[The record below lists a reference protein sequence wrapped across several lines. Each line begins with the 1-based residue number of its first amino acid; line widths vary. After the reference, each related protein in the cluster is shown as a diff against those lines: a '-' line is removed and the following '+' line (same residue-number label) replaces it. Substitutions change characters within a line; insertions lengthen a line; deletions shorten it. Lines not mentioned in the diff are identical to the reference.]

1 MNLKILVLSFI
12 SVSMIVPATGQQG
25 TDSGPEQGS
34 YYPMPDS
41 LAQLVIANNRSMKTA
56 REAYSVATL
65 EAGTGN
71 TPPNPEVQLGYLFGK
86 PAEIGN
92 RIDFAVTQEIDFPTS
107 YIHRSRARDLKIA
120 KAALTV
126 DLTRQELLLQ
136 TARLWIERVY
146 LNRMEK
152 MVQER
157 LSQADKL
164 LAHYRQQLSVGEIGQ
179 LAFSQSNLQSASLK
193 GELSTIKAGIRQ
205 NQVALEEITGN
216 TGMEVK
222 DTLLP
227 PSQPI
232 DPDSLKSA
240 YMAAPLMQYFK
251 REVDLTEQ
259 KRQLATSLS
268 LPKISAGY
276 YSESVLTEQFRG
288 FQVGI
293 TLPLWEHSNRI
304 KLAKSEVVFAEAD
317 AERMASQL
325 LKEVNQLIGQ
335 WESLR
340 QIILELEEALS
351 QVNDMELLNLAW
363 EQGEISLAEYMVGSD
378 LYFRN
383 LQSLWSYRK
392 DLLMVEAELHRV
404 YY

>member
-1 MNLKILVLSFI
+1 MNAKIIVLPFI
-12 SVSMIVPATGQQG
+12 LLSILFPAKGQLIVST
-25 TDSGPEQGS
+25 GPEQGS

-41 LAQLVIANNRSMKTA
+41 LAHLVLVNNRSIQAA

-86 PAEIGN
+86 PAEMGN
-92 RIDFAVTQEIDFPTS
+92 RIDFSVTQEIDFPTS
-107 YIHRSRARDLKIA
+107 YIHRSRTRDLKIA

-152 MVQER
+152 MVQDR
-157 LSQADKL
+157 LSQADRL

-216 TGMEVK
+216 VGLEIR
-222 DTLLP
+222 DTVLP
-227 PSQPI
+227 LSQPI
-232 DPDSLKSA
+232 DADSLKSA
-240 YMAAPLMQYFK
+240 FLEAPLMQYFNH
-251 REVDLTEQ
+251 EVDLREQ

-293 TLPLWEHSNRI
+293 TVPLWEHSNRI

-317 AERMASQL
+317 AERMASLQQ
-325 LKEVNQLIGQ
+325 KEVNQLIEQ
-335 WESLR
+335 WKSLQ
-340 QIILELEEALS
+340 QIILELEGALS
-351 QVNDMELLNLAW
+351 QVNDVELLNLAW

-392 DLLMVEAELHRV
+392 DLLLVEAELYSV